1 MHVRVSNRSAIPS
14 TSATLTLHPRLGAI
28 LQVVNSLG
36 HALLV
41 QPVAPTVDGSA
52 TATLNLQGIPSGQY
66 QLRLTAGTTL
76 VDIHT
81 LIVQ

>member
-14 TSATLTLHPRLGAI
+14 TSDTLTLHPRLGAI
-28 LQVVNSLG
+28 LAVAPN
-36 HALLV
+36 
-41 QPVAPTVDGSA
+41 PVAG
-52 TATLNLQGIPSGQY
+52 GQTEVS
-66 QLRLTAGTTL
+66 LRLTAGTTL